1 MGPTITTFLES
12 ETIFTYDFLFSL
24 GYEVK
29 KDLDAFVAYR
39 VLGMVSKGDFDESAM
54 HLLQLGLGANF

>member
-1 MGPTITTFLES
+1 LES

-24 GYEVK
+24 GYEFK
-29 KDLDAFVAYR
+29 KDLDVFVAYR

-54 HLLQLGLGANF
+54 HLLQFGLGANF